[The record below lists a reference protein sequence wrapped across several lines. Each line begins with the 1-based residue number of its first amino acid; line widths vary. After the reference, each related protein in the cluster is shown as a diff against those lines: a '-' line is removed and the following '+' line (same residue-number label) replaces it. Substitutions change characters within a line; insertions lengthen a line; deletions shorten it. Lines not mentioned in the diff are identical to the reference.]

1 MLDGRQAN
9 NGEQARDCI
18 ERYNDRCELHCLKVA
33 RFFKIEDLAISTFI
47 SEDNA
52 LVAMEDPT
60 TQKLRKE
67 TQ

>member
-1 MLDGRQAN
+1 MLDGRHDS
-9 NGEQARDCI
+9 NGEQTRDCI

-33 RFFKIEDLAISTFI
+33 RFFKIEDLAISNFI

-52 LVAMEDPT
+52 LVAVEDPT

>member
-1 MLDGRQAN
+1 MLDGRHENSDGQT
-9 NGEQARDCI
+9 RDCI

-52 LVAMEDPT
+52 LVAVEDPT